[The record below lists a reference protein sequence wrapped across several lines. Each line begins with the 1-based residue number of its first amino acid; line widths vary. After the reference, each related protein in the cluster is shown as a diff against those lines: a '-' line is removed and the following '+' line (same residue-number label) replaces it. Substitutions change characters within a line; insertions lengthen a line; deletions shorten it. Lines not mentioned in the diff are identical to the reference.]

1 MHSNQYDAGVAGKQS
16 IEVLGYLASIE
27 LTDPSGKWHAGRHVA
42 SDPDHSRRDGVHD
55 HQVSWEGFGGQDVA
69 DLYVGLPRPGMVKHR
84 PDAGQPG
91 NDDETEES
99 QLLAGTK
106 AAQRK
111 AKEQDRGGQTRQ
123 SIATDQGGK
132 GASQQVER
140 EGPKAGG
147 EQPQPEQL
155 NRS

>member
-1 MHSNQYDAGVAGKQS
+1 M
-16 IEVLGYLASIE
+16 
-27 LTDPSGKWHAGRHVA
+27 
-42 SDPDHSRRDGVHD
+42 
-55 HQVSWEGFGGQDVA
+55 
-69 DLYVGLPRPGMVKHR
+69 YVGLPRPGMVKHR

-111 AKEQDRGGQTRQ
+111 AKEQDRGGQTHQ

-132 GASQQVER
+132 GASQQI
-140 EGPKAGG
+140 EGGAKASG
-147 EQPQPEQL
+147 EQPKTEQL